1 MKKTTQLDENPPQ
14 TKIFMF
20 LCGDLYKIMLNYYLY
35 GSLHSDKWY
44 ANDDDNP
51 NYFIK
56 WYKW

>member
-20 LCGDLYKIMLNYYLY
+20 LYGDLYKIRLNYYLY

-44 ANDDDNP
+44 ANDDTDP

-56 WYKW
+56 